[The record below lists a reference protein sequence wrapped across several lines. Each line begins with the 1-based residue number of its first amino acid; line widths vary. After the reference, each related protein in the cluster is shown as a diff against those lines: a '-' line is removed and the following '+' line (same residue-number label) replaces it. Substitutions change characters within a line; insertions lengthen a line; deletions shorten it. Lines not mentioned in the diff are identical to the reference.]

1 MSLWGNKE
9 LVSSTGTVGIAIT
22 NGLVTGD
29 STTFVTDGVAEGDVI
44 VVGTGATTGYGV
56 VKSVASNTSLT
67 LHSVQ
72 YLRDPSLDERKTR
85 TTNVPTETD
94 FYIGQIPVSVLSN
107 PALTAPEAKSNRTDV
122 IYGVDAGEQT
132 TVNAAS
138 GDARKYAAPHAGWVG
153 VTTYIQTN
161 ADGTTELRVKSEV
174 LVAGGADADGNG
186 GISASADREDVT
198 YTG

>member
-9 LVSSTGTVGIAIT
+9 LVTSTGTVGIAIT

-29 STTFVTDGVAEGDVI
+29 GTQFSAHGVAEGDVI
-44 VVGTGATTGYGV
+44 VVGAGATTGYGV

-85 TTNVPTETD
+85 TTDVPALST

-107 PALTAPEAKSNRTDV
+107 PALTAPEAKTNRTDV
-122 IYGVDAGEQT
+122 IYGVDSGEQT

-153 VTTYIQTN
+153 VTTYMDCHDN
-161 ADGTTELRVKSEV
+161 LRVKSEV

-186 GISASADREDVT
+186 GISASDDREDVT

>member
-9 LVSSTGTVGIAIT
+9 LVSNTGTIGITISS
-22 NGLVTGD
+22 GLVTGN

-44 VVGTGATTGYGV
+44 VVDTNAAMGYGV

-72 YLRDPSLDERKTR
+72 YLRDSSLDERKTR
-85 TTNVPTETD
+85 TTDVPTSTS

-107 PALTAPEAKSNRTDV
+107 PALTAPEAKANRTDA
-122 IYGVDAGEQT
+122 IYGVDTGEQDAA
-132 TVNAAS
+132 NAAS

-153 VTTYIQTN
+153 VTTYVDAHGN
-161 ADGTTELRVKSEV
+161 FRVKSEV
-174 LVAGGADADGNG
+174 LVAGSTID
-186 GISASADREDVT
+186 ASADREDVT

>member
-9 LVSSTGTVGIAIT
+9 LVSNTGTITIAISS
-22 NGLVTGD
+22 GLVTGN

-44 VVGTGATTGYGV
+44 VVGTGATMGYGV
-56 VKSVASNTSLT
+56 VKSVTDNTSLT

-85 TTNVPTETD
+85 TTDVPALST

-107 PALTAPEAKSNRTDV
+107 PALTAPEAKTNRTDV
-122 IYGVDAGEQT
+122 IYGVDTGEQDAA
-132 TVNAAS
+132 NAAS

-153 VTTYIQTN
+153 VTTYMDCHDN
-161 ADGTTELRVKSEV
+161 LRVKSEV

-186 GISASADREDVT
+186 GISASDDREDVT